1 MAPGTARLLNGGSY
15 TIIRPMIGFFVK
27 LRRYLVLTVA
37 IGIMSGCVSS
47 NTYLAKE
54 QEARLFK
61 SDLEEIRRRYDKLKD
76 RYRDLEQLNEK
87 LDSKGQE
94 LANRLDEGKAESE
107 GKSEQIAR
115 LRKEIQE
122 LKKILS
128 AKSDS
133 LSKTVA
139 ELMSKLDTLE
149 VEKTALTKELAGYKD
164 LVSLRDAEIRGLK
177 RKYDQ
182 KAQKLKSV
190 LDKTQQKAQTIEKKL
205 EKTKEK
211 LADLEKESTAYKE
224 MTKQMSEEIKK
235 GNIAITELQGKLRVS
250 LLSQIL
256 FDSGKTKIKKGGF
269 EVLRRVSEVLL
280 SKAHGKEIRV
290 EGHTDSDKIYG
301 TLAQKYPT
309 NWELSAVRAINVAR
323 FLVEEAGLD
332 PRRIYAA
339 GYGEF
344 RPITPNDTPENKA
357 RNRRIEIVLTPL

>member
-1 MAPGTARLLNGGSY
+1 
-15 TIIRPMIGFFVK
+15 MIEHILK
-27 LRRYLVLTVA
+27 RYLIFTFA
-37 IGIMSGCVSS
+37 IGLLAGCVSK

-61 SDLEEIRRRYDKLKD
+61 SDLEEIRRRYAKLKSQ
-76 RYRDLEQLNEK
+76 YRDLEQVNAK

-94 LANRLDEGKAESE
+94 LVSRLDEVRAESE
-107 GKSEQIAR
+107 EKNEEMGR
-115 LRKEIQE
+115 LKKEIQE

-128 AKSDS
+128 AKADS

-139 ELMSKLDTLE
+139 ELMSKLDSLE

-190 LDKTQQKAQTIEKKL
+190 LDKTQQKTQKIEKKL

-224 MTKQMSEEIKK
+224 MTKQMAEEIKK

-256 FDSGKTKIKKGGF
+256 FDSGKTKIKKDGF
-269 EVLRRVSEVLL
+269 EVLRRVSKVLL
-280 SKAHGKEIRV
+280 SKAQGKEIRI

-301 TLAQKYPT
+301 SLQQKYPT

-344 RPITPNDTPENKA
+344 RPIAPNDTPENKA
-357 RNRRIEIVLTPL
+357 QNRRIEIVLAPR

>member
-1 MAPGTARLLNGGSY
+1 MIEHRL
-15 TIIRPMIGFFVK
+15 K
-27 LRRYLVLTVA
+27 RYLILTFA
-37 IGIMSGCVSS
+37 IGIMSGCVSN

-61 SDLEEIRRRYDKLKD
+61 SDLEEIRRRYDKFKNQ
-76 RYRDLEQLNEK
+76 YRDLEEVNAK

-94 LANRLDEGKAESE
+94 LVTRLDEATAESE
-107 GKSEQIAR
+107 GKSKEITR
-115 LRKEIQE
+115 LKKEIQG
-122 LKKILS
+122 LKQILS
-128 AKSDS
+128 AKADS

-139 ELMSKLDTLE
+139 ELMSKLDSIE
-149 VEKTALTKELAGYKD
+149 VEKTALAKELAGYKD
-164 LVSLRDAEIRGLK
+164 LISLRDAEIQGLK

-182 KAQKLKSV
+182 KAEKLKSV
-190 LDKTQQKAQTIEKKL
+190 LDKTEKKAQKFEKKF
-205 EKTKEK
+205 EKTKGI
-211 LADLEKESTAYKE
+211 LADLEKESIAYKE
-224 MTKQMSEEIKK
+224 MTKQMAEEIKK

-256 FDSGKTKIKKGGF
+256 FDSGKTKIKKDGF

-280 SKAHGKEIRV
+280 NKAQGKEIRI
-290 EGHTDSDKIYG
+290 EGHTDSDTIYG
-301 TLAQKYPT
+301 TLAQRYPT

-344 RPITPNDTPENKA
+344 RPISPNDTPENKA
-357 RNRRIEIVLTPL
+357 QNRRIEIVLTPL